1 MKHLWFAALIAPVLT
16 AFALFSA
23 AGPVT
28 AASAAQQPSA
38 ASVFL
43 GTEPRVEL
51 RGSREALIEGSTG
64 VIYYSD
70 TAMRIGLGRQTLLL
84 FGSELRIRI
93 MFGSTLTIAGHISSV
108 EFV

>member
-1 MKHLWFAALIAPVLT
+1 MRKDKKGAVSERPDAM
-16 AFALFSA
+16 
-23 AGPVT
+23 
-28 AASAAQQPSA
+28 
-38 ASVFL
+38 SVFM

-70 TAMRIGLGRQTLLL
+70 TAMRIGIGRHTLLVI
-84 FGSELRIRI
+84 GSDLCIRT
-93 MFGSTLTIAGHISSV
+93 MFGSTLTVAGHITSV